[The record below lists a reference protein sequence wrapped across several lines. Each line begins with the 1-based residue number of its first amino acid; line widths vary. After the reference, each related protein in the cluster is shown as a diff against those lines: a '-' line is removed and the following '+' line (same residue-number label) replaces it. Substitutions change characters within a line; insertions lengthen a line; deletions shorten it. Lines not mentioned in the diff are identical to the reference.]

1 MRSAETRNIPFQWYE
16 LSVLG
21 YYGKPKGF
29 YYEYILSY
37 REYPVYY

>member
-1 MRSAETRNIPFQWYE
+1 
-16 LSVLG
+16 VLG